1 MSTKF
6 KFFLYRFFAVILMVV
21 ELRYPTLGHFT
32 KSLDPSVGEVMNIA
46 KNGAASRV
54 YPLANGDLLSGYETG
69 RGIVTAL
76 SSDGGKTWRS
86 ETVAASFDG
95 LDCANIN
102 FYQAN
107 ETVFLAYRA
116 TATRA
121 DGSFYSSLRVSE
133 STDGGH
139 SWSVHSTI
147 AENSEPDGRYKGLW
161 EPFIYEING
170 ELVCFYAND
179 STAVTDFYQNIER
192 LSFDGEKWCGRKIIS
207 EGKSHDSRDGM
218 PVLCRLSKGGY
229 ALAIESTR
237 YRKTYP
243 FIIQLLYS
251 KDGETWSEPKD
262 IYIPKT
268 EGSKAGAPGICE
280 TADGRIAVTFQT
292 DEDTS
297 VKGDSEAVAKII
309 TAKIGCF
316 GLMSPA
322 TFSPAVN
329 IFPKKDCKF
338 STWGGIYSDGEKIY
352 YSAGTENGAL
362 VNIFAAKQP

>member
-1 MSTKF
+1 MSAEL
-6 KFFLYRFFAVILMVV
+6 KFFLYRFFAVILAFA
-21 ELRYPTLGHFT
+21 ELCCPILGRFT
-32 KSLDPSVGEVMNIA
+32 KALNPSVGEVTVIA
-46 KNGAASRV
+46 ESGAAARV
-54 YPLANGDLLSGYETG
+54 YPLANGDLLSGYETEW
-69 RGIVTAL
+69 GIMTAL

-86 ETVAASFDG
+86 EAVAASFDG

-133 STDGGH
+133 STDDGH
-139 SWSVHSTI
+139 SWGVHSII
-147 AENSEPDGRYKGLW
+147 AENTETDGRYKGLW
-161 EPFIYEING
+161 KPFIYEING

-192 LSFDGEKWCGRKIIS
+192 LSFDGEKWCDRKIIS

-322 TFSPAVN
+322 SFSPAVN
-329 IFPKKDCKF
+329 VFSEEYCKF

-352 YSAGTENGAL
+352 YAAGTEKGAL
-362 VNIFAAKQP
+362 VNIFAA